1 MKIELNLFLNTI
13 YLRSF
18 TAEGENICKKVMRK
32 NSLLASSHGSDED
45 RFDNSLNV
53 DHRLASE
60 EAIASIIDNAN
71 PAPHHYHT
79 SFHRSRSSSAHSSS
93 DSQTERITVS
103 YRKQSLR
110 SALSVTGRDKTKI
123 FGSNGEEKWYAGGS
137 SSEDASERGDT
148 DFLPHSSPSISEPG
162 VSSHEILAVEPIL
175 VGESSPVGESAT
187 SSPLERM
194 PYGGVEDP
202 RNFIINMIIDSST
215 GSVEVQDI
223 FRHLKWE
230 KNYAKTWGAVTE
242 YLQGYHSVFV
252 LSPIDDRVTLCRPVI
267 SSLRKRE
274 FKRNK
279 SKKRTEEELISAHIG
294 SISCSCVAERIVLEE
309 LQSVYRRRGY
319 LTDIKYGVLH
329 VSAKHVF
336 DLFAFENGFI
346 VWWGMNRR
354 HHWMIEDDFFS
365 PKSPASQALRSSFA
379 MSDVRELFPD
389 WSSYEVDDSYFPLKV
404 DEKASERFSKMLCF
418 DHYRIPSVEPDRS
431 DVMLTVSF
439 CLGRSACIDYYE
451 HVTQTLHQQVLS
463 IPHEFS
469 GLMEYFSTQK
479 VVRSLQGELQVTQ
492 LALTTLKDTPN
503 FLWEMPWLQVFYAL
517 TELQRSSEHRTS
529 WFCARGDALLQSL
542 SSTKNRRHRLFMLG
556 SDVFLIAILI
566 IDVFF
571 MTARLIVKLFFK
583 LEGEE

>member
-1 MKIELNLFLNTI
+1 
-13 YLRSF
+13 
-18 TAEGENICKKVMRK
+18 MRR
-32 NSLLASSHGSDED
+32 NSLIASSHESGED
-45 RFDNSLNV
+45 RLDDISNA
-53 DHRLASE
+53 DHRLGSE
-60 EAIASIIDNAN
+60 EAIASTIDSMDSLS
-71 PAPHHYHT
+71 PHSHT
-79 SFHRSRSSSAHSSS
+79 SFPRLRSSSVHSSI
-93 DSQTERITVS
+93 DSQTERSIINH
-103 YRKQSLR
+103 RKQSLR
-110 SALSVTGRDKTKI
+110 SALSVNEHDKTKI
-123 FGSNGEEKWYAGGS
+123 FGNNGKEPWYAGGA
-137 SSEDASERGDT
+137 SSEDASERGDV
-148 DFLPHSSPSISEPG
+148 DFLPHSTSSLSETRI
-162 VSSHEILAVEPIL
+162 SSHEILVQDPVLAAVSPS
-175 VGESSPVGESAT
+175 VGGSAPT
-187 SSPLERM
+187 SPLERM

-223 FRHLKWE
+223 FRHLKWD
-230 KNYAKTWGAVTE
+230 KNYEKTCGAVTE

-274 FKRNK
+274 LKRNNI
-279 SKKRTEEELISAHIG
+279 KKRTEEELISAHIG

-354 HHWMIEDDFFS
+354 HHWMVEDDFFS
-365 PKSPASQALRSSFA
+365 PKSPAFQTLRSPFD
-379 MSDVRELFPD
+379 MSDIRELFPD

-404 DEKASERFSKMLCF
+404 DEQASERFSKMLCF

-479 VVRSLQGELQVTQ
+479 IVRSLQGELQVTQ

-503 FLWEMPWLQVFYAL
+503 FLWEMPWLQVFYTL
-517 TELQRSSEHRTS
+517 TELQRSSEHRTA

-556 SDVFLIAILI
+556 SDVFLIIILI

-583 LEGEE
+583 LQDEE